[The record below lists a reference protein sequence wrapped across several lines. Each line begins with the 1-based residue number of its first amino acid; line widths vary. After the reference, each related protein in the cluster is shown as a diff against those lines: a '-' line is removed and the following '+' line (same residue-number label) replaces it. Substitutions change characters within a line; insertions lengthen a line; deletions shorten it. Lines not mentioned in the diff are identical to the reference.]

1 MLLVRDQP
9 VDILERK
16 RALKIL
22 VQEFSQ
28 SQSSVFRAVFTLRKG
43 HAGWKGQAAM
53 VTRMNVNKS
62 LKTNERLSFRV
73 FLVHFF
79 RIHSQSF
86 RLCSIQCSCPG
97 GGGNTARTKSHSQIP
112 GTSLWN
118 SAAYGGKRKYIQLPK
133 YLFIPEWLTSRQVSS
148 KQHHYSTYHIFTK
161 IKLCIPKGRKNWF
174 FQLIKG
180 MTWKHIKLFQTQ
192 PWNLIKTYL
201 FLCLKRKW

>member
-97 GGGNTARTKSHSQIP
+97 GVGGLRDNNHVVLYKHSKNKKSFTNTWNFTLKFSSLRRQKKIHSATQIFVYSRVINQQT
-112 GTSLWN
+112 GIFQTTSL
-118 SAAYGGKRKYIQLPK
+118 QHLPH
-133 YLFIPEWLTSRQVSS
+133 F
-148 KQHHYSTYHIFTK
+148 H
-161 IKLCIPKGRKNWF
+161 
-174 FQLIKG
+174 
-180 MTWKHIKLFQTQ
+180 
-192 PWNLIKTYL
+192 
-201 FLCLKRKW
+201 